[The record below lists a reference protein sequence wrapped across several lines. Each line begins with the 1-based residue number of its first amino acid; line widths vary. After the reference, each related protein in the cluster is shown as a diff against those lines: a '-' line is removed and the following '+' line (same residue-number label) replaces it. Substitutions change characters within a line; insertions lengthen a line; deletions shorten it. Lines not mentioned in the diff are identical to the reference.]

1 MEKTF
6 DAVIIANGAFPTH
19 AVPSNI
25 LHHAAHLIA
34 CDGAIAF
41 LLSAG
46 LGEAVIIGDGD
57 SVPAE
62 YRDRL
67 IQIDEQ
73 DDNDLTKATRYCVE
87 HGWKRIAYLGCTG
100 KREDHTL
107 GNISLLMRYYRD
119 MDVEGILY
127 TDYGF
132 FTPAHGHR
140 TFLSMKGQQVS
151 IINFGS
157 HQLTSTG
164 LRWDAYNFSE
174 WWQGT
179 LNESLGDSF
188 SLQADGC
195 YLANTAAV
203 RLELATQGIGK
214 ALFAKSGGFF
224 TMKTSGQGTLVVS
237 GFGSI
242 HELEV
247 RPDHPILVDNGH
259 LVAWDSALKYEV
271 ALNTAHKGLFG
282 SMVQSVVSGAM
293 VVLRFSGKG
302 RVLVSSR
309 SREDFTKWL
318 GQSLATL
325 NTKP

>member
-1 MEKTF
+1 MKLLF
-6 DAVIIANGAFPTH
+6 DAVVVADGQFPTH
-19 AVPSNI
+19 RIPLGELEQASHV
-25 LHHAAHLIA
+25 IA
-34 CDGAIAF
+34 CDGAVLHVPYA
-41 LLSAG
+41 
-46 LGEAVIIGDGD
+46 EAIVGDGD

-107 GNISLLMRYYRD
+107 GNISLLMRYYRE

-127 TDYGF
+127 TDYGS

-195 YLANTAAV
+195 YLVYQTYDV
-203 RLELATQGIGK
+203 K
-214 ALFAKSGGFF
+214 
-224 TMKTSGQGTLVVS
+224 
-237 GFGSI
+237 
-242 HELEV
+242 
-247 RPDHPILVDNGH
+247 
-259 LVAWDSALKYEV
+259 
-271 ALNTAHKGLFG
+271 
-282 SMVQSVVSGAM
+282 
-293 VVLRFSGKG
+293 
-302 RVLVSSR
+302 
-309 SREDFTKWL
+309 
-318 GQSLATL
+318 
-325 NTKP
+325 

>member
-19 AVPSNI
+19 AVPLNI

-34 CDGAIAF
+34 CDGAITP
-41 LLSAG
+41 LLLEG

-57 SVPAE
+57 SVPVE

-87 HGWKRIAYLGCTG
+87 RGWKRIAYLGCTG

-119 MDVEGILY
+119 MHVEGILY

-132 FTPAHGHR
+132 FTPAYGHR

-151 IINFGS
+151 LINFGS

-174 WWQGT
+174 WWRGT

-188 SLQADGC
+188 SLQSDGY
-195 YLANTAAV
+195 YLVYQTYD
-203 RLELATQGIGK
+203 
-214 ALFAKSGGFF
+214 AK
-224 TMKTSGQGTLVVS
+224 
-237 GFGSI
+237 
-242 HELEV
+242 
-247 RPDHPILVDNGH
+247 
-259 LVAWDSALKYEV
+259 
-271 ALNTAHKGLFG
+271 
-282 SMVQSVVSGAM
+282 
-293 VVLRFSGKG
+293 
-302 RVLVSSR
+302 
-309 SREDFTKWL
+309 
-318 GQSLATL
+318 
-325 NTKP
+325 